1 MKTLLS
7 SKMLIV
13 LSIGLFFLV
22 FMPQVANACEIEFEI
37 VDNKKDA
44 YSTGDELVIKVT
56 VSLTH
61 KSCPIGMDKTKF
73 TMKGLK
79 ILGTTEWKQES
90 SLVWT
95 RKIKVQVTKPEG
107 KSVVLNA
114 NRVCDKDGGFGS
126 LVLKYK

>member
-1 MKTLLS
+1 M
-7 SKMLIV
+7 II
-13 LSIGLFFLV
+13 SIGIFFFV
-22 FMPQVANACEIEFEI
+22 FQPQLAKACEIEFEI
-37 VDNKKDA
+37 VENKKDV
-44 YSTGDELVIKVT
+44 YSSGDELVIKVT

-79 ILGTTEWKQES
+79 IIGTTEWKQES

-95 RKIKVQVTKPEG
+95 RKIKVQVSKPEG